1 MISYQQ
7 FSSALNQEKSNILWA
22 IKEAST
28 LVFALLRVTDTTTFT
43 SLGHKQDDL
52 EMKQLSMK
60 NDTYHC
66 LALILFVL
74 GIFFPFYLYLMDL
87 PFLLLLMDIM
97 SHGHPCDSFWLVL
110 SLIPY
115 NLNTIPLLGSSLLK
129 LCFVSQPTHL
139 WML

>member
-87 PFLLLLMDIM
+87 PFLLLLMDTI
-97 SHGHPCDSFWLVL
+97 SHGFPYDSFWLVL
-110 SLIPY
+110 FLTPY
-115 NLNTIPLLGSSLLK
+115 DLDAIPLLGSSLLE
-129 LCFVSQPTHL
+129 LCLMSPLIHL
-139 WML
+139 QTP